1 VGRRD
6 GRPLLH
12 RHGLNPFGALQLN
25 EAGPLLARCG
35 FRVVAV
41 AAPGMGDAPALDD
54 PDDYLPT
61 RLAAHV
67 TATADGLDIDR
78 FVFMGHSWG
87 GSIGVHLAAEH
98 AERVEALVLLDA
110 GHTDVPERSREELE
124 REFATDHAE
133 LVFESWD
140 AFLDAARSD
149 RATWSPALE
158 ERYRAGMTERDGRIV
173 ARVDPQAAA
182 WALHG
187 ADVRT
192 VEAGHDVLGD
202 APAETIAVVSDWLG

>member
-1 VGRRD
+1 
-6 GRPLLH
+6 
-12 RHGLNPFGALQLN
+12 
-25 EAGPLLARCG
+25 
-35 FRVVAV
+35 
-41 AAPGMGDAPALDD
+41 MGDAPALDD

-67 TATADGLDIDR
+67 IVAADALGIDR

-87 GSIGVHLAAEH
+87 ASIGVHLAAEH
-98 AERVEALVLLDA
+98 AERIEALVLLDA

-124 REFATDHAE
+124 REFTADHAE
-133 LVFESWD
+133 LDFESWD

-149 RATWSPALE
+149 RTTWSPALE

-173 ARVDPQAAA
+173 ARLDPEAAA

-187 ADVRT
+187 VMREPPSSAHERLGGPVLLVVASRNDTSEAVARFLAAVPQADVRT